1 MLLFLILQVVT
12 PLAVPVQQVTWVQPN
27 VTPTQA
33 QSFFYAL
40 TIFEEG
46 KPNPNIISLG
56 NILCGGPANAA
67 ECSTRL
73 PTAANSAI
81 ITGNKSQIQA
91 TDGRNNQ
98 KSPLSAPFI
107 GDQGCIFQDNLYK
120 VGIQTS
126 EESNKGQLN
135 RLLEE
140 FKAAKF
146 KHISTNQKG
155 NRYVVTEECV
165 GYIVP

>member
-1 MLLFLILQVVT
+1 MQVVA

-33 QSFFYAL
+33 QSYFYAL

-98 KSPLSAPFI
+98 KSPLSAPFV
-107 GDQGCIFQDNLYK
+107 GDQGCIFRDGLYK

-126 EESNKGQLN
+126 VPTRKQELN
-135 RLLEE
+135 EVLAE

-146 KHISTNQKG
+146 KHISTNQTRG
-155 NRYVVTEECV
+155 NMYVVTEECA
-165 GYIVP
+165 GFIVP